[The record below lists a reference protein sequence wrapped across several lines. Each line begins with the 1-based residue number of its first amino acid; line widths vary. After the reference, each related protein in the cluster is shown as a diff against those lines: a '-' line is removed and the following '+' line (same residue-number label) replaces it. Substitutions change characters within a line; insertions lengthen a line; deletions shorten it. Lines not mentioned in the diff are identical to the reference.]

1 MTELKYRRLQIILDI
16 LEDISKEYS
25 DNTSLGTI
33 ICSVKARINHYKT
46 TKCSTE
52 ENNYD

>member
-1 MTELKYRRLQIILDI
+1 MTEFKYRRLQIMLGI

-33 ICSVKARINHYKT
+33 INSVQSRIDHYKT
-46 TKCSTE
+46 TKCRK
-52 ENNYD
+52 